1 MNIHRTGKSGCE
13 HMINH
18 FCDVCPGS
26 TFSIQII
33 EVFKGDGY
41 NNNKVCPV
49 ARKIRIG
56 RENFW
61 MKELRTIFP
70 YGLNERAG
78 GQGQNLSIVKLCPS
92 IPRHSSRFFRS
103 KNNPTNNSPLDK
115 KDFFLSLNTFLA
127 YDFPNAFYKIRK
139 LLYSL
144 HKKILKSIAT
154 EILSY
159 GPFLKNDSLS
169 IHFYAYTLD
178 IIETIIYLPRDIKA
192 LSKKALL
199 KISFLYFFHNKSI
212 KLLRVPSI
220 LNQPEIN
227 SLLPIE

>member
-115 KDFFLSLNTFLA
+115 KVFSSHLILSLLTIFLMP
-127 YDFPNAFYKIRK
+127 FTK
-139 LLYSL
+139 LENY
-144 HKKILKSIAT
+144 
-154 EILSY
+154 
-159 GPFLKNDSLS
+159 S
-169 IHFYAYTLD
+169 IHFV
-178 IIETIIYLPRDIKA
+178 
-192 LSKKALL
+192 KK
-199 KISFLYFFHNKSI
+199 Y
-212 KLLRVPSI
+212 
-220 LNQPEIN
+220 
-227 SLLPIE
+227 